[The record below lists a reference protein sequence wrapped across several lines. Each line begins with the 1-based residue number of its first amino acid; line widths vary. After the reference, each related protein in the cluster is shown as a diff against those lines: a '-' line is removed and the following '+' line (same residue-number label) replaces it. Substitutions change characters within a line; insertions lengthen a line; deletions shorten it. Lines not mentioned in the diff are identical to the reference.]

1 MMNELKEK
9 SCGSV
14 NGFCMTISLDETNS
28 LDESNRSACVVEI
41 EWGDGTR
48 RKWLIRL
55 SYVELKKS
63 LD

>member
-1 MMNELKEK
+1 
-9 SCGSV
+9 
-14 NGFCMTISLDETNS
+14 MTTNLDESNS
-28 LDESNRSACVVEI
+28 LDESNRSACDFEI

-55 SYVELKKS
+55 SHVELKKS